1 MSEYQERLYSLIR
14 KLDLSLARL
23 NETIEVYHYETV
35 ALQSYIVQY
44 QAIEEKKGITPCLQQ
59 NRQ

>member
-44 QAIEEKKGITPCLQQ
+44 QAIEEKEG
-59 NRQ
+59 